1 MKIRAEITAYYA
13 SNEGVEGGYYDA
25 LGNLLDPN
33 HNTCACPKEIP
44 FYTKIRI
51 GSTGT
56 KYDNQVY
63 ECLDRGSAIVV
74 DEDGVYHIDL
84 LMHDKEE
91 ANAFGRRKNAYIEIL
106 EEQKIK
112 NKKSYNCKVS
122 VFGCRELNV
131 RDSRPIDGK
140 LGCIK
145 FKLKENDIITLGYV
159 YNDWGSIYVDDKC
172 GFVNV
177 KYLKI
182 I

>member
-1 MKIRAEITAYYA
+1 MKIRSEITAYYP
-13 SNEGVEGGYYDA
+13 SDEGVNGGFLDA
-25 LGNLLDPN
+25 LGKPLDPN
-33 HNTCACPKEIP
+33 HPTCAAPPEIP
-44 FYTKIRI
+44 FHTMIKI
-51 GSTGT
+51 SDTNT
-56 KYDNQVY
+56 KYDDMTFEV
-63 ECLDRGSAIVV
+63 LDRGSAIII
-74 DEDGVYHIDL
+74 DDKGIYHIDL
-84 LMHDKEE
+84 LMHNKEE
-91 ANAFGRRKNAYIEIL
+91 ANAFGRRKNAYIEII
-106 EEQKIK
+106 EDQKIE

-145 FKLKENDIITLGYV
+145 FKLKENDIVTLGYV
-159 YNDWGSIYVDDKC
+159 YNNWGSIYVDGKC

>member
-1 MKIRAEITAYYA
+1 MKIQAEITAYYP

-25 LGNLLDPN
+25 LGNLLDPDYP
-33 HNTCACPKEIP
+33 TCAAPPEIP
-44 FYTKIRI
+44 FHTMVKIS
-51 GSTGT
+51 GTNT

-91 ANAFGRRKNAYIEIL
+91 ANAFGRRKNAYIEIV
-106 EEQKIK
+106 EERKIE

-131 RDSRPIDGK
+131 RNSRPIDGK

-145 FKLKENDIITLGYV
+145 FKLKENDIVTLGYV
-159 YNDWGSIYVDDKC
+159 YNNWGSIYVDGKC